1 MRILSI
7 FLIFLITAAS
17 LLLSAGDSA
26 AREITL
32 YTFEKDP
39 QGWEIPDWAY
49 EKDDYVA
56 DSVEVSK
63 KVSKTGKGSLEVVAK
78 FPGGNW
84 SGAIVEV
91 LEYFDWTPYS
101 TLACDVYLPKEAP
114 AGLRA
119 QMILT
124 VGDSWKWT
132 EMSRSI
138 RLVPGEWTTISANL
152 KPGSTDWKRT
162 QPDDEFRA
170 DVRKIAIRVSSN
182 KPAYDGPIYIDNI
195 VLGE

>member
-1 MRILSI
+1 MKKLFTVVAII
-7 FLIFLITAAS
+7 AAFAFITSAQALAA
-17 LLLSAGDSA
+17 
-26 AREITL
+26 EKVL
-32 YTFEKDP
+32 YSFEQDVE
-39 QGWEIPDWAY
+39 GWEIPDWAY

-63 KVSKTGKGSLEVVAK
+63 KVSKTDKGSLEVMAK

-101 TLACDVYLPKEAP
+101 TIACDIYIPKEAP

-138 RLVPGEWTTISANL
+138 RLVPGEWTTVSANL

>member
-1 MRILSI
+1 MKKLFTVVAII
-7 FLIFLITAAS
+7 AAFAFIA
-17 LLLSAGDSA
+17 SAQALA
-26 AREITL
+26 AEKVL
-32 YTFEKDP
+32 YSFEQDVE
-39 QGWEIPDWAY
+39 GWEIPDWAY

-63 KVSKTGKGSLEVVAK
+63 KVSKTGKGSLEVTTK